1 MSKQLWD
8 DDLGFA
14 IFAPTAEIAP
24 VDKAIYALRDVVR
37 QPKRK
42 VERAMNE
49 STLLVL
55 FFFSFFSSSST
66 TTLTTPVPLSL
77 SPPLSLSL
85 SHTITPFLLL

>member
-37 QPKRK
+37 QPKKKSRK
-42 VERAMNE
+42 GNE
-49 STLLVL
+49 
-55 FFFSFFSSSST
+55 
-66 TTLTTPVPLSL
+66 
-77 SPPLSLSL
+77 
-85 SHTITPFLLL
+85 